1 MRGSAALARSL
12 QTGMRLLVLAA
23 VLMAQRGA
31 AQAQCVGD
39 CQGDGSVTINDL
51 ILGVNIAL
59 GLQPTTACPAFQNS
73 QGQVDIAQ
81 LIKGVSN
88 ALNGCPVEPT
98 ATATNPSTP
107 TLTGT
112 SVATATHTL
121 APTATATNTTAS
133 TPTHT
138 TAATATHTI
147 AATATSTA
155 THTTAASTATV
166 TGTAHSTATATGTGP
181 STATP
186 THTASSTGTPTGTA
200 SATSA
205 QTSTTTA
212 TPPATG
218 TATETSTAQSTATTT
233 ESPTPTPT
241 VTVTSTA
248 SATPTGTP
256 TKTPTQTPIPVGEL
270 VAGHAAI
277 VSAGLGSV
285 QSLIAAVVAQATN
298 TGATLSEVSSPL
310 DVGVDEV
317 QVTDLNMCSVSGTS
331 ERTCMEMG
339 MIGSK
344 SIHLLLDANN
354 CIVDGALGNTAEF
367 NGKITVDSTPGP
379 IGACDPLAFLAGT
392 YQVGDPD
399 APGGPESLNVVFRNA
414 MMDPTLTVTAGLSGT
429 VSVGLPPPPS
439 CLIGSLNLTLA
450 GMITSKLGDTSG
462 GTSIDVSFFDTSVTI
477 DMITYNADCVPLS
490 YRLKFNGSVSFS
502 VTPPGPA
509 LVATNG
515 VVDVPGFTV
524 EFTNF
529 FLTQH
534 IASGSVT
541 TEMSGQMSSNCFG
554 GLVGVTTTAMQS
566 LVVASGD
573 LCPNAGQLNLTS
585 SAGPATVTYAGSQV
599 TVDQGGSQ
607 TVFPSCLSADLVT
620 CVPQ

>member
-1 MRGSAALARSL
+1 
-12 QTGMRLLVLAA
+12 MRLLVLAA
-23 VLMAQRGA
+23 VLLAQRGA

-39 CQGDGSVTINDL
+39 CLGDGSVTINDL

-107 TLTGT
+107 TLTAT
-112 SVATATHTL
+112 PVATATHTL

-138 TAATATHTI
+138 TVATATHTI
-147 AATATSTA
+147 ASTPTSTATHTVAATGTSTA
-155 THTTAASTATV
+155 THTTAASTPTV
-166 TGTAHSTATATGTGP
+166 TGSPESTATATHTAP
-181 STATP
+181 STAT
-186 THTASSTGTPTGTA
+186 HTAPSTGTATATASGTPAQTGTA
-200 SATSA
+200 
-205 QTSTTTA
+205 TA

-218 TATETSTAQSTATTT
+218 TATDTPTAQSTATASG
-233 ESPTPTPT
+233 SPTPTPT

-317 QVTDLNMCSVSGTS
+317 QVTDLNTCSVSGTS
-331 ERTCMEMG
+331 ERTCTEMG
-339 MIGSK
+339 AGLSK
-344 SIHLLLDANN
+344 SIDLLLDANN
-354 CIVDGALGNTAEF
+354 CIVGGATGGTAEF
-367 NGKITVDSTPGP
+367 NGKIRVESSPGP
-379 IGACDPLAFLAGT
+379 VGDCSPLAFLSGS
-392 YQVGDPD
+392 YHVGDQE
-399 APGGPESLNVVFRNA
+399 APGGPVPLDVIFRNNL
-414 MMDPTLTVTAGLSGT
+414 MQQTLGVSALLSGT
-429 VSVGLPPPPS
+429 VGILSASQS
-439 CLIGSLNLTLA
+439 CLIGSLNLTLE
-450 GMITSKLGDTSG
+450 GNLTSQLADGS
-462 GTSIDVSFFDTSVTI
+462 SIDLSFFDTGVVI

-490 YRLKFNGSVSFS
+490 YRLKFNGLASFS
-502 VTPPGPA
+502 VTPPAPA
-509 LVATNG
+509 VAVTNG
-515 VVDVPGFTV
+515 EVSIPGFNV
-524 EFTNF
+524 QFTNF

-541 TEMSGQMSSNCFG
+541 TEMSGQMSSDCFG
-554 GLVGVTTTAMQS
+554 GLVGVTTMQS
-566 LVVASGD
+566 VVVASGD
-573 LCPNAGQLNLTS
+573 VCPNAGQLNLTS
-585 SAGPATVTYAGSQV
+585 AAGPATVTYQDSQV
-599 TVDQGGSQ
+599 TVAQGGSE
-607 TVFPSCLSADLVT
+607 TVFPSCLSPELVT